1 MTEEVMAAIEDSV
14 EGILNVAVYGI
25 GTMPLLLGCWLG
37 RKGDK
42 VVSLIPSQRSQ
53 VKVGTKNQM

>member
-1 MTEEVMAAIEDSV
+1 MAAIEDSV